1 MDRER
6 GYAPARMADQ
16 QTPAE
21 LPPYVVTE
29 ADRTRWTNA
38 GEAARGA
45 LGPDAD
51 AEQVWSAQR
60 VIFHDRETYKD

>member
-1 MDRER
+1 M
-6 GYAPARMADQ
+6 
-16 QTPAE
+16 
-21 LPPYVVTE
+21 LPLE
-29 ADRTRWTNA
+29 WRTSRHRRSCRRTSSPRWTNA